1 MDEDCHLVV
10 DAHNRSNRFYIKA
23 GVTVLAATGFLFKGP
38 ALLQHLDS
46 KLADVVNWHLQG
58 FDPYK
63 TLKRA
68 LQVVMATS
76 AARARSAARSAW
88 WPSMP
93 AVRCAS
99 GNGMISVLSCIHGG
113 TASRSRQKWVCG
125 GVSCAA
131 CGSGSRGIE
140 PSSGGEGS
148 RSEHGS
154 EHSEDDVRPQSLVA
168 ARGSCLCPP
177 AP

>member
-1 MDEDCHLVV
+1 M
-10 DAHNRSNRFYIKA
+10 
-23 GVTVLAATGFLFKGP
+23 
-38 ALLQHLDS
+38 QS
-46 KLADVVNWHLQG
+46 KLMAHLRLCLSAALSLEA
-58 FDPYK
+58 PWPRRHSIAR
-63 TLKRA
+63 TSRA
-68 LQVVMATS
+68 LAPRSHRAARMMATS

-140 PSSGGEGS
+140 PSSGGEGT